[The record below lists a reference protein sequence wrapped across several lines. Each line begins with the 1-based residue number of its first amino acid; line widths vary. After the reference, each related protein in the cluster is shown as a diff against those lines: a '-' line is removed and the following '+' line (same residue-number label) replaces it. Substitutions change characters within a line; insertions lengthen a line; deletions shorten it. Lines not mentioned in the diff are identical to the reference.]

1 MVLAARV
8 PTKLL
13 VRYHSVSM
21 MLGETYSPVRYDI
34 KLTACKEVLN
44 GKGLKHIAHKDD
56 KNPRGSRFRAQYMS
70 KGDKGEIYGLTCV
83 DLGDLDVITI
93 IFDHNSERYLLSV
106 IETILEERSCYV

>member
-1 MVLAARV
+1 
-8 PTKLL
+8 
-13 VRYHSVSM
+13 
-21 MLGETYSPVRYDI
+21 
-34 KLTACKEVLN
+34 
-44 GKGLKHIAHKDD
+44 
-56 KNPRGSRFRAQYMS
+56 MS